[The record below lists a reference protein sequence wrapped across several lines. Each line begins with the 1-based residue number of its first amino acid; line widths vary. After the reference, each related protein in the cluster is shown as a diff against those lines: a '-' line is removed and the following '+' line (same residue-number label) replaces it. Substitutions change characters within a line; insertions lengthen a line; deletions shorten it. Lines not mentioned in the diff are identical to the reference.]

1 MFFRNE
7 EEIAVTKVQ
16 VLLRRIFAV
25 VFCMTFYL
33 LSYLCLTQGSHIIRL
48 RPMSILKVFT
58 AAGLGGVLFLLM
70 GQWIGQKLA
79 GRQIAKWAKC
89 FGVIVFFLIFF
100 TLQLVFARSFYPTD
114 YVGTWDFTNIAY
126 ITKNVVNVERAGYP
140 VGAYLEQ
147 CGVQYFQLY
156 PNNIP
161 YFLLLHTV
169 FRLFGWLVNDMHTT
183 GIGLNIVIIDLA
195 LVLGFFVVKKLTR
208 RYTAGLLYLCL
219 CMLTLPLLSYT
230 AVYYTD
236 TLTLPFPIGAY
247 LLWLFAKERFAQGKL
262 HQAMAFCAGTAIVA
276 ALGMTLKLSAGFIL
290 IAIAIDALVTFPWR
304 RFLQA
309 GAMLAC
315 VFVLVYFPLGA
326 LCRNSGL
333 LLPADP
339 EMYVPKLHWVMMG
352 MNGNGGYCDDDY
364 QLTLSVPAEQR
375 EAFVKQEI
383 LRRGKAYGISG
394 TIEHLREK
402 LTFTWADGTYYSA
415 IKLNWDQ
422 RGTSE
427 LDVFFDYRGAKF
439 EYVAIICQGMLLLNL
454 VCAAVTGMRLL
465 RKKSGALPLLSCAIA
480 VFGLFL
486 FLCMWETRS
495 RYLFNYVPI
504 FLVMTVHCFV
514 SVSAA
519 LCEKAKNVRLR

>member
-1 MFFRNE
+1 M
-7 EEIAVTKVQ
+7 
-16 VLLRRIFAV
+16 
-25 VFCMTFYL
+25 
-33 LSYLCLTQGSHIIRL
+33 G
-48 RPMSILKVFT
+48 KVFGF
-58 AAGLGGVLFLLM
+58 ASVLF
-70 GQWIGQKLA
+70 G
-79 GRQIAKWAKC
+79 
-89 FGVIVFFLIFF
+89 FFV
-100 TLQLVFARSFYPTD
+100 LQLVFARSFYPTD

-126 ITKNVVNVERAGYP
+126 ITKNIVNVERAGYP

-169 FRLFGWLVNDMHTT
+169 FRLFGGLVADMHTI
-183 GIGLNIVIIDLA
+183 GIGLNIVMIDLA
-195 LVLGFFVVKKLTR
+195 LLLGFFVVKKLTQ

-247 LLWLFAKERFAQGKL
+247 LLWLFAKEQFAQGNPR
-262 HQAMAFCAGTAIVA
+262 QAMAFCAGTAIVS
-276 ALGMTLKLSAGFIL
+276 ALGMMLKLSAGFIL
-290 IAIAIDALVTFPWR
+290 IAIAIDAAVAFPWR
-304 RFLQA
+304 RLLQA
-309 GAMLAC
+309 CAMLVG
-315 VFVLVYFPLGA
+315 VFALVYFPLGA
-326 LCRNSGL
+326 LCRNSDL
-333 LLPADP
+333 LLPTDP

-375 EAFVKQEI
+375 EDFVKQEI
-383 LRRGKAYGISG
+383 LRRGKAYGLSG

-402 LTFTWADGTYYSA
+402 LAFTWADGTYYSA
-415 IKLNWDQ
+415 IKLSWDQ
-422 RGTSE
+422 RGASA
-427 LDVFFDYRGAKF
+427 LDVLFDYRGAKF
-439 EYVAIICQGMLLLNL
+439 EYIAIICQGMLLLNL

-465 RKKSGALPLLSCAIA
+465 QRNSKALPLLPCAIA

-486 FLCMWETRS
+486 FLCLWETRS

-504 FLVMTVHCFV
+504 FLVMTVHSFV
-514 SVSAA
+514 AFWEM
-519 LCEKAKNVRLR
+519 LQEKRKHIRLR